1 MINVGRIVNSRN
13 FAQPGGF
20 TVYRQTGQWDAGDW
34 TVSSETT
41 IQMQGTVTAMNP
53 KDLTQ
58 VPEGDRVTGIMC
70 FYSQQPIYVTRATD
84 GTSPGGTSDEI
95 VWQGERYRVSSVNPW
110 QDFGYYK
117 AFGVRMVS
125 D

>member
-1 MINVGRIVNSRN
+1 MIDVGRIVNSRN
-13 FAQPGGF
+13 FAQKNGF
-20 TVYRQTGQWDAGDW
+20 TVYRQAGSWVGGRW
-34 TVSSETT
+34 TSTETAL
-41 IQMQGTVTAMNP
+41 QMRGTVTPMNP

-70 FYSQQPIYVTRATD
+70 FYSQQPIYTTRGSSSQVA
-84 GTSPGGTSDEI
+84 GTSDEI
-95 VWQGERYRVSSVNPW
+95 VWQGERYRVSSVVPY

>member
-13 FAQPGGF
+13 FAQQNGF
-20 TVYRQTGQWDAGDW
+20 TVYRQTGSWVAGRW
-34 TVSSETT
+34 VSSETP

-70 FYSQQPIYVTRATD
+70 FFSQQPIYTTRAQS
-84 GTSPGGTSDEI
+84 GTNQGGTSDEI
-95 VWQGERYRVSSVNPW
+95 VWQGERYRVSSVQPW
-110 QDFGYYK
+110 SDFGYYK
-117 AFGVRMVS
+117 AFGIRMVS